1 LASSFSGGA
10 DAVSAL
16 QAGGGGQGAVLLFL
30 LTLVGKRSALIKWC
44 FRHSTGRNVRNAENN
59 PLRESHE
66 LLTDLSGRLTL
77 MPSTGCV
84 MAIGAVFDDVSTKVL
99 GDAFDAVLAMLH
111 GAQYPDRVRE
121 AIADRVLEFARNTT
135 ERDPQRLAG
144 AVVASLGIKL

>member
-1 LASSFSGGA
+1 
-10 DAVSAL
+10 
-16 QAGGGGQGAVLLFL
+16 
-30 LTLVGKRSALIKWC
+30 
-44 FRHSTGRNVRNAENN
+44 
-59 PLRESHE
+59 
-66 LLTDLSGRLTL
+66 

-135 ERDPQRLAG
+135 GATSSWQALWSRALGSNCAREAERSRLILEKKLKPACPMPRPAPAKPRLRLIPKSARIFFVSSRTG
-144 AVVASLGIKL
+144 CTCRAVMKPRN

>member
-1 LASSFSGGA
+1 
-10 DAVSAL
+10 
-16 QAGGGGQGAVLLFL
+16 
-30 LTLVGKRSALIKWC
+30 
-44 FRHSTGRNVRNAENN
+44 VRNAENN

-84 MAIGAVFDDVSTKVL
+84 MAIGAVF
-99 GDAFDAVLAMLH
+99 DAFDAVLAMLH